1 MIKKFFE
8 FLNDKSLGELVES
21 LYDDDYIKNIVNRY
35 IGDISPDI
43 ELSNA
48 IDILDDRT
56 KNEIKSQIDKYQSN
70 GIENKDV
77 ELIASTE
84 INEQVVEQP
93 VEVQSEISVAGK
105 SIFTSF
111 LKSLT
116 ALGQKEKQPNLEK
129 CPSQFLLFYFYDNL
143 YANDVKSI
151 FDRFKSLNRFT
162 NLIDYGKNEVSL
174 YFGIRCDGTLE
185 YGIAY
190 ERLHKMGG
198 FKLSA
203 STIKWIIQI
212 ESKSAS
218 SLKKEIVNLTY
229 QDILLLGKIKTDM
242 KEYNPGYNEKV
253 QRPEIKDKVMT
264 FGYYGVGNWNNGK
277 IDENDL
283 LRIKND
289 FSVFVGKHR
298 WASKVLV
305 SVKPQSFWLYLN
317 IKIK

>member
-56 KNEIKSQIDKYQSN
+56 KRDIKAQIDRYQSN
-70 GIENKDV
+70 GIENRDV
-77 ELIASTE
+77 EMIASTE
-84 INEQVVEQP
+84 INEQVIEQP
-93 VEVQSEISVAGK
+93 EVQNEISVAGK

-116 ALGQKEKQPNLEK
+116 ALGQKEKQPDLEK

-143 YANDVKSI
+143 YANDVKNI
-151 FDRFKSLNRFT
+151 FNRFKSLNRFT

-174 YFGIRCDGTLE
+174 YFGVRCDGTIE

-198 FKLSA
+198 FKMSA
-203 STIKWIIQI
+203 STIKWIVQT
-212 ESKSAS
+212 ESKSAA

-253 QRPEIKDKVMT
+253 QRPLIKDRVMT
-264 FGYYGVGNWNNGK
+264 FGYYGVGNWSNGK
-277 IDENDL
+277 ADETDL
-283 LRIKND
+283 LRVKND
-289 FSVFVGKHR
+289 FSLFVGKHK
-298 WASKVLV
+298 WANKVLV

>member
-43 ELSNA
+43 DLVNA
-48 IDILDDRT
+48 INILDDRT
-56 KNEIKSQIDKYQSN
+56 KNEIKSQIDKYQSY
-70 GIENKDV
+70 GIEDKDV
-77 ELIASTE
+77 EMIASTE
-84 INEQVVEQP
+84 INENVIEQP
-93 VEVQSEISVAGK
+93 IEVQSEISVAGK

-116 ALGQKEKQPNLEK
+116 ALGQKERQPNLEK

-151 FDRFKSLNRFT
+151 FSRFKSLNRFT
-162 NLIDYGKNEVSL
+162 NLIDYGKNETSL
-174 YFGIRCDGTLE
+174 YFGIKCDGTIE
-185 YGIAY
+185 YGVAY

-203 STIKWIIQI
+203 SSIKWIVQI
-212 ESKSAS
+212 DSKSAS
-218 SLKKEIVNLTY
+218 SLKKQIVNLSY

-242 KEYNPGYNEKV
+242 KQYNPGYNEKV
-253 QRPEIKDKVMT
+253 QRPIINDKVMT
-264 FGYYGVGNWNNGK
+264 FGYYGVGNWSNGK
-277 IDENDL
+277 IDETDL
-283 LRIKND
+283 LRIKNE
-289 FSVFVGKHR
+289 FSVFVGKHK
-298 WASKVLV
+298 WANKVLI